1 MTDTPHPIDL
11 AVGMRIRMRREDQGL
26 TQQDLARA
34 IGVTFQQVQK
44 YERGT
49 NRVSASRLLQ
59 IAARLETTGSALL
72 GEDGNEMTE
81 DQGSLLSAPGA
92 IDLLRAYGAISSS
105 EHRRGLLAMARSL
118 DPAKAR

>member
-1 MTDTPHPIDL
+1 MTDTPNPIDL
-11 AVGMRIRMRREDQGL
+11 AVGMRIRMRREDRGL

-72 GEDGNEMTE
+72 GEDGSEMSENE
-81 DQGSLLSAPGA
+81 GSLLSAPGA
-92 IDLLRAYGAISSS
+92 IDLLRAYSAISSS

>member
-11 AVGMRIRMRREDQGL
+11 AVGMRIRMRREDRGL
-26 TQQDLARA
+26 TQQDLAKA

-72 GEDGNEMTE
+72 GEDGSEMSD

-92 IDLLRAYGAISSS
+92 IDLLRAYSAISSS

>member
-11 AVGMRIRMRREDQGL
+11 AVGMRIRMRREDRGL

-72 GEDGNEMTE
+72 GEDGSEMTD

-92 IDLLRAYGAISSS
+92 IDLLRAYSVISSS

>member
-11 AVGMRIRMRREDQGL
+11 AVGMRIRMRREDRGL
-26 TQQDLARA
+26 TQQDLAQA

-59 IAARLETTGSALL
+59 IATRLETTGSALL
-72 GEDGNEMTE
+72 GEDGSEMSE

-92 IDLLRAYGAISSS
+92 IDLLRAYSAIASP

>member
-11 AVGMRIRMRREDQGL
+11 AVGMRIRMRRDELGL

-34 IGVTFQQVQK
+34 VGVTFQQVQK

-49 NRVSASRLLQ
+49 NRVSASRLIQ
-59 IAARLETTGSALL
+59 IAERLKTTGSALL
-72 GEDGNEMTE
+72 GEDGSETAE
-81 DQGSLLSAPGA
+81 IQGSLLSEPGA
-92 IDLLRAYGAISSS
+92 IDLLRAYSAISSP

-118 DPAKAR
+118 DAAKAR

>member
-11 AVGMRIRMRREDQGL
+11 AVGMRIRMRREDRGL

-59 IAARLETTGSALL
+59 IATRLETTGSALL
-72 GEDGNEMTE
+72 GEDGSEMTD

-92 IDLLRAYGAISSS
+92 IDLLRAYSAITSS